1 MELSEDDKR
10 LSKIYRKIVTSN
22 EYKASKILEKLDNDT
37 KDKVFKL
44 IRMNKAEYEAQ
55 LNKQQLHQ

>member
-1 MELSEDDKR
+1 MDLSEDDKR

-22 EYKASKILEKLDNDT
+22 EYKAGKILEKLDSET
-37 KDKVFKL
+37 KDKVFNL
-44 IRMNKAEYEAQ
+44 IRMNKAEYEHQ

>member
-22 EYKASKILEKLDNDT
+22 EYKANKILEKLDNDT

>member
-1 MELSEDDKR
+1 MDLSEDDKR

-22 EYKASKILEKLDNDT
+22 EYKAGKILEKLDNET
-37 KDKVFKL
+37 KDKVFNL
-44 IRMNKAEYEAQ
+44 IRMNKAEYEQQ

>member
-10 LSKIYRKIVTSN
+10 LSKIYRRIVTSN
-22 EYKASKILEKLDNDT
+22 EYKAGKILEKLDNDT

-55 LNKQQLHQ
+55 LNKQHLHQ

>member
-1 MELSEDDKR
+1 MDLSEDDKR

-22 EYKASKILEKLDNDT
+22 EYKAGKILEKLDNET
-37 KDKVFKL
+37 KDKVFNL
-44 IRMNKAEYEAQ
+44 IRMNKAEYEHQ

>member
-1 MELSEDDKR
+1 MDLSEDDKR

-22 EYKASKILEKLDNDT
+22 EYKAGKILEKLDSET
-37 KDKVFKL
+37 KDKVFHL
-44 IRMNKAEYEAQ
+44 IRKNKADYEHQ